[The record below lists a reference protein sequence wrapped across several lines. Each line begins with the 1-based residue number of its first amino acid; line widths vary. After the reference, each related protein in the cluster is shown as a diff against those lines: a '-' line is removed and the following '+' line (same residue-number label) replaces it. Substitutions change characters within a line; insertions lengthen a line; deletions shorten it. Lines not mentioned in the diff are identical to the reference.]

1 MLELFALTFAVG
13 LIVQGQWEYSYRHH
27 ALVGFIMGI
36 CGIACATFI
45 LIGAH

>member
-13 LIVQGQWEYSYRHH
+13 LTFQGAWEFSHRHH

-36 CGIACATFI
+36 CGVACASFI